1 MVIAMTKPP
10 LSDSLLFRLFA
21 FVNKNISCV
30 HSYPPRSHTLF
41 SDPQDERRALQ
52 VRSLYS

>member
-21 FVNKNISCV
+21 FVNKNITCV
-30 HSYPPRSHTLF
+30 HSYSPDLTPFLAIHRMK
-41 SDPQDERRALQ
+41 DEH
-52 VRSLYS
+52 SK

>member
-21 FVNKNISCV
+21 SSIKIQLASIPTPQIS
-30 HSYPPRSHTLF
+30 HPF
-41 SDPQDERRALQ
+41 
-52 VRSLYS
+52 